1 MQRETHR
8 RDVAPVIAAQA
19 LLHHGMRDDVIISYL
34 ARTWEL
40 DDRECCS
47 AVEAA
52 HVLLRK
58 ELGAYPPTSRAAST
72 SDA

>member
-1 MQRETHR
+1 MRGTGS
-8 RDVAPVIAAQA
+8 RDVAPVVAAEA

-34 ARTWEL
+34 ARTWAL
-40 DDRECCS
+40 DDHECCS
-47 AVEAA
+47 AVAAA

-58 ELGAYPPTSRAAST
+58 EFGAYPPTSRAAST

>member
-1 MQRETHR
+1 MRETGT
-8 RDVAPVIAAQA
+8 RDVAPVVAAEA
-19 LLHHGMRDDVIISYL
+19 LLHHGMADDVIISYL

-40 DDRECCS
+40 DDRECFS
-47 AVEAA
+47 AVAAA

-58 ELGAYPPTSRAAST
+58 ELGAYPPTRRAAST